1 MRKILSI
8 MILLVG
14 VNLLTALSL
23 NEAKQ
28 MARERN
34 PEYQAQLNSYK
45 AAHWSSGQALSS
57 MLPSLT
63 LTGNYIYQDPATQIA
78 AGNNVLTL
86 NNDIR
91 SFNLSLSLPIYLGGK
106 LWQSYLINRDSEE
119 MAHLALQNKE
129 LSILTNLESKYYNV
143 LLAQELL
150 SISAKDLQGSKQNL
164 DIAQVRFE
172 SGVLSSGEYLKIKSA
187 VASKEVSLIQVQT
200 ALELAK
206 QDFMNFLAL
215 SEWTELEPVSLNDDE
230 PIIALMQD
238 WDSAEVTRFTQEAL
252 ITAFTNNLSLR
263 TAERAVSIA
272 KRAYTIAKGSFLPSV
287 YLSLS
292 RSYSEDGFERYA
304 FEGSNT
310 LALTA
315 SLPLLPVLDNY
326 SAARK
331 AYHEVQKSSF
341 DYTGAENNITLAV
354 KSAAL
359 NVVSAARQV
368 SASKLALEFTQ
379 QTYDQLMERYRA
391 NLLSATDLLN
401 AEVMLQSAEMSSA
414 NSFYNYLKARSALL
428 KALGTYDLTFFYIM
442 FINRET
448 R

>member
-8 MILLVG
+8 IILLS
-14 VNLLTALSL
+14 ALSL
-23 NEAKQ
+23 LGALSLEEAKQ
-28 MARERN
+28 LARERN
-34 PEYQAQLNSYK
+34 PEYRAQLSSYK
-45 AAHWSSGQALSS
+45 AAQWASGQAFGN
-57 MLPSLT
+57 MLPSLS
-63 LTGNYIYQDPATQIA
+63 LTGNYVYRDLATEIA
-78 AGNNVLTL
+78 AGNSFLTM

-91 SFNLSLSLPIYLGGK
+91 SFGLSLSQPIFLGGK
-106 LWQSYLINRDSEE
+106 LWQSYKISQDSQE
-119 MAHLALQNKE
+119 MAYLALQNKE
-129 LSILTNLESKYYNV
+129 LSVLTDVENKYYSV

-150 SISAKDLQGSKQNL
+150 SISAKDLQNTKQNL

-172 SGVLSSGEYLKIKSA
+172 SGVLSSGEFLKIKSA
-187 VASKEVSLIQVQT
+187 AASKEVSLIQAQT

-206 QDFMNFLAL
+206 QDFMNWLSL
-215 SEWTELEPVSLNDDE
+215 SEWTELEPVSPGADE
-230 PIIALMQD
+230 PVIALMAD
-238 WDSAEVTRFTQEAL
+238 WDSDKVAEFTRGAL
-252 ITAFTNNLSLR
+252 LTASANNPYLR
-263 TAERAVSIA
+263 TAEMAVSIA
-272 KRAYTIAKGSFLPSV
+272 KRGYAIARGSFLPSV

-341 DYTGAENNITLAV
+341 DYAGAENNITLAA

-368 SASKLALEFTQ
+368 RASKLALEFTQ

-401 AEVMLQSAEMSSA
+401 AEVMLQSAQMSSA

-428 KALGTYDLTFFYIM
+428 KAFGTDDLNIFHAMIYK
-442 FINRET
+442 
-448 R
+448 

>member
-8 MILLVG
+8 MILLSL

-45 AAHWSSGQALSS
+45 AAQWSSGQALGN

-63 LTGNYIYQDPATQIA
+63 LTGNYIYRDPATEIY
-78 AGNNVLTL
+78 AGNTMLTM

-91 SFNLSLSLPIYLGGK
+91 SFNLSLSQPIFLGGK
-106 LWQSYLINRDSEE
+106 LWQSYQISRDSEE
-119 MAHLALQNKE
+119 MARLTLQNKE
-129 LSILTNLESKYYNV
+129 LSLLTEVESKYYNV

-172 SGVLSSGEYLKIKSA
+172 SGVLSSPEYLRIKSA
-187 VASKEVSLIQVQT
+187 VATKEVSLIQAQT

-206 QDFMNFLAL
+206 QDFMNFLTL
-215 SEWTELEPVSLNDDE
+215 SEWTELEPVSLSADE
-230 PIIALMQD
+230 PVIALMAD
-238 WDSAEVTRFTQEAL
+238 WDSDEVAEFTRGAL
-252 ITAFTNNLSLR
+252 LTASSNNPYLR
-263 TAERAVSIA
+263 IVEMSVSIA
-272 KRAYTIAKGSFLPSV
+272 KRGYAIARGSFLPSV

-315 SLPLLPVLDNY
+315 SLPLLPFLDNY

-341 DYTGAENNITLAV
+341 DYAGAENNITLAV
-354 KSAAL
+354 RSAAL
-359 NVVSAARQV
+359 NVISAARQV
-368 SASKLALEFTQ
+368 KASKLALEFTQ

-401 AEVMLQSAEMSSA
+401 AEVMLQSAEMSFA
-414 NSFYNYLKARSALL
+414 NSFYNYFKARSALV
-428 KALGTYDLTFFYIM
+428 KAFGTYDLSFFYSMIYK
-442 FINRET
+442 
-448 R
+448 